1 MTNVS
6 NVEVGQLL
14 VASPALLDPNFR
26 RTVVLVCALEEESG
40 AFGLVLN
47 RASPAS
53 VVDVLPAWAEQAA
66 APALVFLGG
75 PVQPEAA
82 FVLARRRPNDSP
94 SDSAD
99 SAAGGNSAGDHE
111 RWTEV
116 ASGVGLLGLNED
128 PARIGV
134 QVERLRIFAGYAGW
148 SSVQLEAE
156 IAEGAWFV
164 LPSEPGD
171 AFTEEPEALWGEV
184 VRRQGGA
191 LAMFEHF
198 PPSPSVN

>member
-1 MTNVS
+1 MSNVS
-6 NVEVGQLL
+6 NVENVEVGQLL

-47 RASPAS
+47 RASPS
-53 VVDVLPAWAEQAA
+53 PVVDVLPTWAEHAA
-66 APALVFLGG
+66 APAVVFIGG

-82 FVLARRRPNDSP
+82 FVLAHRRPGDSP
-94 SDSAD
+94 AD
-99 SAAGGNSAGDHE
+99 GPRDHE
-111 RWTEV
+111 GWTEV
-116 ASGVGLLGLNED
+116 ASGVGLLGLEED

-148 SSVQLEAE
+148 SSAQLDAE

-191 LAMFEHF
+191 LALFEHF